1 MYSTIRKNLVYEFI
15 FSFIV
20 AFLFFF
26 FIFFV
31 NQLLLLAE
39 EILSKNVS
47 LHNVFLI
54 ILYSL
59 PSITSF
65 TFPFASLVGALMAVS
80 RLSSDNEILAYQA
93 SGIRYRTLF
102 FPFLIIGI
110 ILSVFSFITN
120 DYFLPVSTLKFSKLY
135 REILYSTPELE
146 LQSNS
151 IKKYQNTTLITG
163 KVEGTLIKNLVIID
177 KTSKNNK
184 RILNAQYAEIVPS
197 SIQKGISSIELHNIL
212 SITPQNKQK
221 NKFNYF
227 YSDKM
232 IYNIILKSN
241 SFSLK
246 SLSPREMSSKDIY
259 TSIRIKEKKQKERIQ
274 QNLFQIRSL
283 KETLSNEYIDMIK
296 DNTNNA
302 IIKNT
307 FNRLNKLQNKIFF
320 DRSLQIYKLEFYK
333 KFSIAFASLIFVF
346 FAFPL
351 SLYSRKN
358 GRSTGFGIGLFISI
372 IYWSMLFAGQTIAI
386 RMYIPPFIAMWSPN
400 ILIFILG
407 SLLMI
412 KRYKR

>member
-1 MYSTIRKNLVYEFI
+1 
-15 FSFIV
+15 
-20 AFLFFF
+20 
-26 FIFFV
+26 
-31 NQLLLLAE
+31 
-39 EILSKNVS
+39 
-47 LHNVFLI
+47 
-54 ILYSL
+54 
-59 PSITSF
+59 
-65 TFPFASLVGALMAVS
+65 MAVS